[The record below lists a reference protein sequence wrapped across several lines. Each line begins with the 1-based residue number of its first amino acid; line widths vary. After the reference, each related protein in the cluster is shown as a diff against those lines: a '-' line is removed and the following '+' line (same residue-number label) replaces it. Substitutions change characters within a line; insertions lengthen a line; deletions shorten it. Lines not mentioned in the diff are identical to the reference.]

1 METKLITI
9 VTVFLFSFSVL
20 LFSQKINY
28 ETKNYKD
35 SSSEKR
41 YHVSVNYPQIVNYKD
56 SRVQDKINSI
66 IQTEINKDADDF
78 IKEMQDWDLTDIP
91 AEFGSEFDCTFSV
104 YYSQDNIFSFA
115 FEIFTYYAGAAHPY
129 SYAKCMNMD
138 LAQVKIMDF
147 AMMFRDENEGLKKI
161 SDYCFNDLK
170 KQSEKEDFGFD
181 DEWVK
186 EGTKPDVKNY
196 ENTGIESYWLLVIF
210 NPYQAA
216 SYAAGPQ
223 TVKIPYSE
231 LKDFINPKGPLSIF
245 LK

>member
-1 METKLITI
+1 MNSK
-9 VTVFLFSFSVL
+9 LFSYVFIFIFSLPVL
-20 LFSQKINY
+20 SFSQKINY

-35 SSSEKR
+35 SSTVKR

-66 IQTEINKDADDF
+66 IQTEINKSADDF
-78 IKEMQDWDLTDIP
+78 IKEMQDWDLTNIP
-91 AEFGSEFDCTFSV
+91 ADFGSDFDCNFSV
-104 YYSQDNIFSFA
+104 FYSQDDIFSFA

-129 SYAKCMNMD
+129 SYSECMNLD
-138 LAQVKIMDF
+138 LERVKVIDF
-147 AMMFRDENEGLKKI
+147 AMMFRDENAGLKKI

-170 KQSEKEDFGFD
+170 KQSKKEDFGFD

-196 ENTGIESYWLLVIF
+196 ENTGIESDGLLVIF